1 MSSGAFS
8 AAVSGTGG
16 LAWGGAG
23 LAAESRTDAA
33 IAMTAA
39 LAGAGRKLMLGI

>member
-1 MSSGAFS
+1 MA
-8 AAVSGTGG
+8 G
-16 LAWGGAG
+16 LGEGGAG
-23 LAAESRTDAA
+23 LAADSRKDAA